1 VSTVVPRL
9 SAAHLV
15 AIVLSAGML
24 FTFFVY
30 FLTENF

>member
-1 VSTVVPRL
+1 MPRL
-9 SAAHLV
+9 SAAQLV
-15 AIVLSAGML
+15 AIVLGAGML